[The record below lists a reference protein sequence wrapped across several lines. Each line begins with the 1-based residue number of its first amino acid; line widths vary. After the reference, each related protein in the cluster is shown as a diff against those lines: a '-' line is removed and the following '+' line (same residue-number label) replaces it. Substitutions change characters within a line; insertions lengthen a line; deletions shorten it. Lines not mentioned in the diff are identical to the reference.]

1 MKHRSNNRYVDPGFN
16 LDNVSYIT
24 HDTTS
29 TSGSPVQD
37 TSLTTFRAATVSGR
51 PGRPISRSQ
60 SSHRPSQPQLSLTPP
75 HTSLQNGGGAVVV
88 GRENPAY
95 NTEEQNLIFHGR
107 NDFNASTPKRTR
119 SFKAVPNPD
128 ATTQL

>member
-1 MKHRSNNRYVDPGFN
+1 M
-16 LDNVSYIT
+16 
-24 HDTTS
+24 
-29 TSGSPVQD
+29 
-37 TSLTTFRAATVSGR
+37 
-51 PGRPISRSQ
+51 
-60 SSHRPSQPQLSLTPP
+60 SLTPP
-75 HTSLQNGGGAVVV
+75 HTSLQNGGGTVVV

-119 SFKAVPNPD
+119 SFKAAPNPD